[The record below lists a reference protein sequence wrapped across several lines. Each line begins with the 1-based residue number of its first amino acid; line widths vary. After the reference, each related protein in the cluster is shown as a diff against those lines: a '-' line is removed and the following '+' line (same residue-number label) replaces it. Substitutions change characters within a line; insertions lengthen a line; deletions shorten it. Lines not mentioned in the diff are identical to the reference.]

1 MSPAGRLATCA
12 SISVVALA
20 ATVGIPSAVA
30 GGKVPPGSGID
41 AAPVS
46 VPGSEL
52 AYVTRRAGRD
62 TKLVETFPGGL
73 GVVRKARLAGRFSVP
88 VVANDGSPSGL
99 SPDGRTLVLT
109 KPRRTLG
116 GGTTT
121 LAVVDVRRLRIR
133 RVLNLRGNFSFD
145 AISPDGRTM
154 FLIRYADARDPTQY
168 SVRAY
173 DLGARRMIPGRIV
186 DPSEPDEDMSGF
198 PMTRAIG
205 LDGRWAY
212 TLYDGSEHP
221 FIHALDTERREAVCI
236 DMDMLAGR
244 SNGIADLKLRPSD
257 SRLDV
262 LAGTQVLASV
272 DTSTHEVIPRRAAAR
287 PPAAS
292 DEAGFPWLVIA
303 GPTAAL
309 MLLAAVGRRRSTAR
323 TRVRAARSDA

>member
-1 MSPAGRLATCA
+1 MSPAGRLATSA

-20 ATVGIPSAVA
+20 AVVGVPSALA
-30 GGKVPPGSGID
+30 GGKLPPSSAID

-46 VPGSEL
+46 APGSEL

-73 GVVRKARLAGRFSVP
+73 GVVRRARLAGRFSVP
-88 VVANDGSPSGL
+88 VVANDASPSGL
-99 SPDGRTLVLT
+99 SADGQTLVLT
-109 KPRRTLG
+109 KPRRASR

-133 RVLNLRGNFSFD
+133 RVLNLRGTFSFD

-154 FLIRYADARDPTQY
+154 FLIRYADPRDPTQY

-173 DLGARRMIPGRIV
+173 DLGAWRMLPGRIV
-186 DPSEPDEDMSGF
+186 DPSEPDEDMSGI
-198 PMTRAIG
+198 PMTRAMG

-212 TLYDGSEHP
+212 TLYDGTEHP

-244 SNGIADLKLRPSD
+244 STGIGDLKLRPTD
-257 SRLDV
+257 GRLDV
-262 LAGTQVLASV
+262 LAGAEVLASV
-272 DTSTHEVIPRRAAAR
+272 DTSTHELIPRRAAAR
-287 PPAAS
+287 PPAPS
-292 DEAGFPWLVIA
+292 EEAGFPWLIIA
-303 GPTAAL
+303 LPTAAV
-309 MLLAAVGRRRSTAR
+309 LLLTALVRRRLALA
-323 TRVRAARSDA
+323 RAARPVSH